1 MKTIFDILFP
11 APEKKQQSV
20 NDIVLEHVVNE
31 LLTPKKPQMTF
42 KSTFMYMATKT
53 TATNTTTCSRCPFR
67 ASCNPFICTR
77 KPKIDMELVDLYKEF
92 YDAIDILKA
101 KKERDN
107 YDFKLFGEPVK
118 FYSNFVQVGYK
129 CIPLHNE
136 NYFKTIDKPTRK
148 VVIDIINLL

>member
-1 MKTIFDILFP
+1 MKNIFDILFTTP
-11 APEKKQQSV
+11 QKKQPSV
-20 NDIVLEHVVNE
+20 NDIVLNHVINT

-42 KSTFMYMATKT
+42 EPKFIYKKT
-53 TATNTTTCSRCPFR
+53 TSYSTSTCNGCPFR
-67 ASCNPFICTR
+67 ASCVPFTCTH
-77 KPKIDMELVDLYKEF
+77 KPNVNMELVDLYKDF
-92 YDAIDILKA
+92 YDAVNFLKE

-129 CIPLHNE
+129 CIPLKNKS
-136 NYFKTIDKPTRK
+136 YFDTIDAPTRK